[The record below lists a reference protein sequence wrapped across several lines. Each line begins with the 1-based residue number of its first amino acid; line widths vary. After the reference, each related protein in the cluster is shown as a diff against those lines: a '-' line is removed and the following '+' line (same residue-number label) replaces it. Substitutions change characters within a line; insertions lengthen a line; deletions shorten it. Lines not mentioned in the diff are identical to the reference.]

1 MFRYI
6 GNKTRLLPQILEKV
20 RSLIGCQGVVADVMA
35 GTGCVSMALRHAGY
49 AVLAS
54 DMMTYSY
61 HHLVTELCL
70 SRPPTFRR
78 LKSTVPMDA
87 ETPYASVLRFLN
99 ELPPRM
105 GFFYKEYSAD
115 GRPSNGSPARKYF
128 SPRNAAKIDAIRE
141 QINSWQSEGLL
152 CSNEESLLKH
162 NLILAANDVANIS
175 GTYGYFL
182 SAYNKN
188 ALDDISLKPIAFETR
203 NPHGHQVMQ
212 GFAEDLSKSITA
224 DLCYIDPPYMKRQYA
239 ANYHILETLARG
251 DCPAL
256 MGKSGLRDWWGQ
268 HSKLCTKTR
277 GLQSFERIIGTMN
290 CPRFLVSYSEDGLF
304 SLDELTNTFS
314 LFGRVS
320 VEQIVYNRF
329 RSNDSCLAKQLNE
342 YLISIECSGRGC

>member
-6 GNKTRLLPQILEKV
+6 GNKTRLLPQIMEKIH
-20 RSLIGCQGVVADVMA
+20 SMIGSRGVVADVMA
-35 GTGCVSMALRHAGY
+35 GTGCVSVALRQAGY

-61 HHLVTELCL
+61 HHLVSELCL

-78 LKSTVPMDA
+78 LKSSVPMDA

-99 ELPPRM
+99 ELPPRI
-105 GFFYKEYSAD
+105 GFFHKEYSSE

-128 SPRNAAKIDAIRE
+128 SPRNASKIDAIRE
-141 QINSWQSEGLL
+141 QINIWNEEGLL
-152 CSNEESLLKH
+152 SPKEESLLKH

-182 SAYNKN
+182 SSYKKN
-188 ALDDISLKPIAFETR
+188 ALDDISLRPMTFESR
-203 NPHGHQVMQ
+203 NPHGHKVMQ
-212 GFAEDLSKSITA
+212 GFAEDLSISITA

-251 DCPAL
+251 DNPSL
-256 MGKSGLRDWWGQ
+256 TGKSGLRDWWGQ
-268 HSKLCTKTR
+268 HSKFCTKTR
-277 GLQSFERIIGTMN
+277 GLQSFERIIAEMN

-304 SLDELTNTFS
+304 SLEELTKTFS
-314 LFGRVS
+314 RFGRVS
-320 VEQIVYNRF
+320 VDKIVYNRF
-329 RSNDSCLAKQLNE
+329 RSNDSRLAKQLNE
-342 YLISIECSGRGC
+342 YLISIECPRKGR